1 MAKRKQISL
10 EERSVI
16 CTLNKEGYSIRQIAK
31 KVRVSCKGVHYTLTR
46 KRATGENRDRK
57 RSGRPKS
64 TTKQEDQFIKVLSK
78 RDRRLTAPQI
88 AATLNNT
95 RKKPVS
101 ITTVKR
107 RLLSAGLRG
116 CVAAKKPR
124 LTITHKK
131 NRLEWAKAH
140 KNWTEEDWKKVLWTD
155 ESKFQIFGSNRRVFV
170 RRSKDER
177 ALEACTVQSV
187 KHGGGSVMVWGCFGN
202 NKPGHLIKIDGK
214 LNKEGYLKILQ
225 ENAISS
231 GMNLIELNF
240 VFQQDNDPKHSSK
253 LCQGFLQQKQNEK
266 ILQVMKWP
274 SQSPD
279 LSPIELV
286 WDELDRRVKNRC
298 PSSSAQLWQHLQS
311 EWKSLD
317 PEYFGKL
324 IKRMSKIC
332 EEIIKNKG
340 GHFDEAKI

>member
-10 EERSVI
+10 EQRSAI
-16 CTLNKEGYSIRQIAK
+16 CTLNEEGYSMRQIAEK
-31 KVRVSCKGVHYTLTR
+31 IGVSYKGVHYTLVR
-46 KRATGENRDRK
+46 KKATGGNQDRK

-64 TTKQEDQFIKVLSK
+64 TKKQEDDYIVTLSK
-78 RDRRLTAPQI
+78 RNRRLTAPQI
-88 AATLNNT
+88 AATLNET
-95 RKKPVS
+95 REKPVS

-124 LTITHKK
+124 LTSVHKRK
-131 NRLEWAKAH
+131 RLEWAKTH
-140 KNWTEEDWKKVLWTD
+140 KNWTVEDWKKVLWTD

-170 RRSKDER
+170 RRSKEER
-177 ALEACTVQSV
+177 ALEACTVQTI

-202 NKPGHLIKIDGK
+202 NKPGHLIKITGK

-225 ENAISS
+225 ENAIPS
-231 GMNLIELNF
+231 GINVIGRNF

-253 LCQGFLQQKQNEK
+253 LCQEFLEQKRSQK
-266 ILQVMKWP
+266 VLQIMKWP

-286 WDELDRRVKNRC
+286 WDELDRKVKSRC
-298 PSSSAQLWQHLQS
+298 PSSSAQLWEYLQS
-311 EWKSLD
+311 EWKSLES
-317 PEYFGKL
+317 EYFNKL
-324 IKRMSKIC
+324 IIRMSKIC
-332 EEIIKNKG
+332 ELVIKNKG